1 MEVVKRK
8 EKTMNDKPNR
18 RTLRLSS
25 FDYRSK
31 GAYFVTI
38 GTYKRYP
45 HFQDPV
51 LRHILEEQWNKLPQ
65 RFPGVV
71 LDSFII
77 MPDHVHFIVRLEEKE
92 GSVSPSLSEVV
103 GSLKSLTAV
112 EWLRHLKATGSQQS
126 GKIWQGRYYEHI
138 IRNAADLEEKRQYI
152 QNNPLVAQLKKDDE
166 RTA

>member
-1 MEVVKRK
+1 
-8 EKTMNDKPNR
+8 MNDKPNR
-18 RTLRLSS
+18 HTLRLSS
-25 FDYRSK
+25 FDYSSN

-51 LRHILEEQWNKLPQ
+51 LRHILEEQWNRLPQ
-65 RFPGVV
+65 RFASIV

-77 MPDHVHFIVRLEEKE
+77 MSDHVHFIVGFEAKE
-92 GSVSPSLSEVV
+92 GNVSPSLSEVV

-138 IRNAADLEEKRQYI
+138 IRNTAYLEEKRQYI
-152 QNNPLVAQLKKDDE
+152 QNNPLVAQLKKDGE
-166 RTA
+166 RNA